1 MKTENNI
8 IRSVNSPK
16 VKQWAELLTKKGRDK
31 QGKFLIE
38 GIHLVQEALLSGARF
53 EALIYSLE
61 RGLPDEIEM
70 GKMGNRRPVEIFGV
84 VEAVLAKITDARSP
98 QGVCAVIEKPKIV
111 LETLLKSDPSLAVLV
126 DGVQDPG
133 NLGTIIRSAD
143 AVGAEAVIL
152 GQGTVDVYNPKT
164 VRSTM
169 GSLFH
174 IPVVEA
180 DLPQLLR
187 SMQSEPV
194 QIVNTSLQAQMS
206 CYEADFTRRTWFLVG
221 NEADGV
227 SAEAAQYADTHIKIP
242 MLGKAESLNVAMAS
256 TVLLYEALR
265 QRYFSTNKNS

>member
-1 MKTENNI
+1 ME
-8 IRSVNSPK
+8 IRSVNNPK
-16 VKQWAELLTKKGRDK
+16 VKQWAELMTKKGRDK
-31 QGKFLIE
+31 QEKFLTE
-38 GIHLVQEALLSGARF
+38 GIHLVQEALASGARI

-61 RGLPDEIEM
+61 RGFPDEVDRGMIES
-70 GKMGNRRPVEIFGV
+70 GRPLEIFGV
-84 VEAVLAKITDARSP
+84 AEAVLSKITDARSP
-98 QGVCAVIEKPKIV
+98 QGVCAVIEKPGIP
-111 LETLLKSDPSLAVLV
+111 LETLLKSEPSLAVLV

-143 AVGAEAVIL
+143 AVGADAVIV

-180 DLPQLLR
+180 DLPQLLH
-187 SMQSEPV
+187 SMQSEPI

-221 NEADGV
+221 NEAGGV

-242 MLGKAESLNVAMAS
+242 MHGQAESLNVAMAT

-265 QRYFSTNKNS
+265 QRHYPTQINSYQSK